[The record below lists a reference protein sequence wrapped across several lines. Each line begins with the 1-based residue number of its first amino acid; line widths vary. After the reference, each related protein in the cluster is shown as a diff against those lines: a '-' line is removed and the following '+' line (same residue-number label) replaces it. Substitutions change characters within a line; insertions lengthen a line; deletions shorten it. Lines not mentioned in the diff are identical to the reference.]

1 VPERNAA
8 YGRLPP
14 RRPAYSRTISRLLFL
29 LCCLLCLAS
38 GCGGGASSPE
48 EIRLGTDQST
58 SGAPAPKAERGTV
71 VAALGDSITAG
82 SPLWDPDEAVLAQIG
97 PAADPASQYEYWAE
111 RRTPDAQF
119 RNCGAPGERTDEIAA
134 RLDGCAEGA
143 DVLIVQG
150 GINDIGQMRP
160 VEEVARNLRGMVTR
174 GKQLELRVGIV
185 EVLPW
190 NNGGEAAEPLIRRL
204 NRLIADIGADEDV
217 PVFPW
222 YGRLEDPDAPGRMKA
237 EWTIDG
243 NHPSVEG
250 YRRLAD
256 VVELP

>member
-1 VPERNAA
+1 MVIGTA
-8 YGRLPP
+8 
-14 RRPAYSRTISRLLFL
+14 
-29 LCCLLCLAS
+29 CLLLAVLAS
-38 GCGGGASSPE
+38 CGGEESPPDE
-48 EIRLGTDQST
+48 ARLGGEGT
-58 SGAPAPKAERGTV
+58 GAGEPAPKNERGPV

-82 SPLWDPDEAVLAQIG
+82 SPLWDPDEGVLAQIG
-97 PAADPASQYEYWAE
+97 PAADPASQYEYWAK
-111 RRTPDAQF
+111 RRMPDAQF
-119 RNCGAPGERTDEIAA
+119 RNCGVFGERTDEIAA

-150 GINDIGQMRP
+150 GINDIAQMRR
-160 VEEVARNLRGMVTR
+160 VRTAARNLRGMVAR
-174 GKQLELRVGIV
+174 GKERGLRVALV

-190 NNGGEAAEPLIRRL
+190 NNGGAIAAPLIRRL
-204 NRLIADIGADEDV
+204 NRLIAGIGRDESV

-222 YGRLEDPDAPGRMKA
+222 YERLEDPNAPGQMKA